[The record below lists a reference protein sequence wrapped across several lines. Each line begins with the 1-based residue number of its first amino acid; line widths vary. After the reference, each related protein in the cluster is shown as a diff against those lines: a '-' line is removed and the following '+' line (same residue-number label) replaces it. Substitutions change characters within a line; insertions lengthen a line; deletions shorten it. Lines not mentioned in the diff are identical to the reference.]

1 MRRGARGFPCRVTP
15 SHFGLDSRGTDD
27 RLSAPGLLFFQA
39 TRRRQNS
46 FCAGSCCQTR
56 NCVGDHFFMSYVIA
70 LQGYCDSSASFF
82 LLPFEGLGVIL
93 ICPCS
98 EWFQTFLGKVSDELV
113 WELGQ
118 TYEVARNG
126 TIIIYNLIIMVG
138 KIQNPPIPMGGFC
151 FIFEHINIF
160 F

>member
-1 MRRGARGFPCRVTP
+1 MI
-15 SHFGLDSRGTDD
+15 
-27 RLSAPGLLFFQA
+27 GLLCLDCCISSWPGAVRISQLP
-39 TRRRQNS
+39 
-46 FCAGSCCQTR
+46 GSCCQER
-56 NCVGDHFFMSYVIA
+56 NCVGASFIFLSCVIA
-70 LQGYCDSSASFF
+70 LYCYFDSSASFF
-82 LLPFEGLGVIL
+82 LLPFEGVGVIL

-118 TYEVARNG
+118 TYVVARNG